1 MEALLDCEK
10 AAELLGISPWTVR
23 KWLSTNK
30 LRSVRLGRR
39 VLIESTQLCPNR
51 SLNARLRSR
60 RNGLRSRKFLS
71 KHLALKPTTPIC
83 RV

>member
-39 VLIESTQLCPNR
+39 VLIEPGEI
-51 SLNARLRSR
+51 R
-60 RNGLRSRKFLS
+60 RIIDLGREDHSDRDRQQR
-71 KHLALKPTTPIC
+71 AG
-83 RV
+83 R